1 MNPFAGLTYGK
12 AIAAIAERFADRN
25 ALSFHG
31 RHWTFRQARREI
43 DLASARLASLGLR
56 RQDKVA
62 IWMPNRPEAIW
73 YWLGAAQMG
82 CVAVFLNTRLTQD
95 EVAYQLSQSD
105 SCVLLLQG
113 TDSHRDYLAEVLKLC
128 PELANAMPGSLRSA
142 NLPALRHV
150 VSVDRPVGAVSG
162 VIDWSSPP
170 ASDLPLPTME
180 SDILAPATIIYSSG
194 TTALPKGVV
203 LTHVVWRKAFD
214 HGPRFEQTEDD
225 RLWLCMPLFGIM
237 ANVNGV
243 LTFWSRGSSIVLEDN
258 FDPQRA
264 LQTIQDERCT
274 TAYLMPVMLE
284 RMLTHPKFRT
294 FDLSRLR
301 AGTVVTNDADVMQRA
316 IDGLGMT
323 GFYSTYGMSELSS
336 VVLRSFASD
345 PLEVRLQSHG
355 RPMPDI
361 EVRIADPD
369 TDRPVPIGQQGE
381 IQVRG
386 YNVMPGYYK
395 KPVETAA
402 AFTADGWFK
411 TGDAGLKREDG
422 NFRFISRLKD
432 GYKYNGFN
440 VSTVEVEAAL
450 RRHPAIAGAAVV
462 GVPDPTAGEIG
473 IAFVVAHHGQK
484 IETEAVAEFLRP
496 ILAPYKRPQHIVALD
511 ELPLTAGT
519 GKVQTRRL
527 KEIGRQIVDAEKAR
541 MSA

>member
-12 AIAAIAERFADRN
+12 AIAAIAERFSDRN

-31 RHWTFRQARREI
+31 QHWNFGQAKREI
-43 DLASARLASLGLR
+43 DLASARLASLGLQ

-105 SCVLLLQG
+105 SRVLLLQG
-113 TDSHRDYLAEVLKLC
+113 ADSHRDYLADIVKLC
-128 PELANAMPGSLRSA
+128 PELSAASPGALRSPA
-142 NLPALRHV
+142 LPELRHV
-150 VSVDRPVGAVSG
+150 ISVDRPAISVSG
-162 VIDWSSPP
+162 VTDWSSP
-170 ASDLPLPTME
+170 ASATLPLPAME
-180 SDILAPATIIYSSG
+180 TDILAPATIIYSSG

-203 LTHVVWRKAFD
+203 LTHVVWRKAYD
-214 HGPRFEQTEDD
+214 HGPRFDQTEYD

-243 LTFWSRGSSIVLEDN
+243 LTFWTHGSSIVLEDR
-258 FDPQRA
+258 FDPQTA
-264 LQTIQDERCT
+264 LRTLQDEGCT

-284 RMLTHPKFRT
+284 KMLAQANFRS

-301 AGTVVTNDADVMQRA
+301 TGTVVTNDPDVMLRA
-316 IDGLGMT
+316 VNELGMRD
-323 GFYSTYGMSELSS
+323 FYSTYGMSELSS
-336 VVLRSFASD
+336 VVLRTFSAD
-345 PLEVRLQSHG
+345 PLEAKLQSHG

-361 EVRIADPD
+361 EVRVADPD
-369 TDRPVPIGQQGE
+369 TGLPLPVGQQGE
-381 IQVRG
+381 LQIRG
-386 YNVMPGYYK
+386 YNVMPAYYR
-395 KPVETAA
+395 KPAETEA
-402 AFTADGWFK
+402 AFTADGWFR
-411 TGDAGLKREDG
+411 TGDAGIEREDG

-440 VSTVEVEAAL
+440 VSTPEVEAAL

-473 IAFVVAHHGQK
+473 IAFVVARDGQT
-484 IETEAVAEFLRP
+484 IDTAAITEFLKP
-496 ILAPYKRPQHIVALD
+496 FLAPYKRPQRIVALE

-527 KEIGRQIVDAEKAR
+527 KEMGRQLMDEEKAR
-541 MSA
+541 KSA

>member
-1 MNPFAGLTYGK
+1 MNPFAGLTYGG
-12 AIAAIAERFADRN
+12 AISAIAERFSDRN

-31 RHWTFRQARREI
+31 RRWTFRQVKREV
-43 DLASARLASLGLR
+43 DVASARLASLGLR
-56 RQDKVA
+56 RQEKVA
-62 IWMPNRPEAIW
+62 LWMPNRPEAIW

-82 CVAVFLNTRLTQD
+82 CVAVFLNTRLTRD

-105 SCVLLLQG
+105 SRVLLLQG
-113 TDSHRDYLAEVLKLC
+113 ADSHRDYLADVLELC
-128 PELANAMPGSLRSA
+128 PELATAAPGTLR
-142 NLPALRHV
+142 NPAVPELRHV
-150 VSVDRPVGAVSG
+150 VSVDRPTMAASG
-162 VIDWSSPP
+162 LTDWSMAGS
-170 ASDLPLPTME
+170 SDLPLPAME
-180 SDILAPATIIYSSG
+180 TDILAPATIIYSSG

-214 HGPRFEQTEDD
+214 HGPRFDQTADD

-243 LTFWSRGSSIVLEDN
+243 LTFWARGSSIVLEDR
-258 FDPQRA
+258 FEPRTA
-264 LQTIQDERCT
+264 LSTIQDEACT

-284 RMLTHPKFRT
+284 KMLAQPDFRS
-294 FDLSRLR
+294 FDLSHLR
-301 AGTVVTNDADVMQRA
+301 TGTVVTNDPDVMMKA
-316 IDGLGMT
+316 INELGMS

-336 VVLRSFASD
+336 VVLRSFSGD
-345 PLEVRLQSHG
+345 TLEVRLNSHG

-369 TDRPVPIGQQGE
+369 TGEPLPVGQQGE
-381 IQVRG
+381 LQVRG
-386 YNVMPGYYK
+386 YNIMAGYYK
-395 KPVETAA
+395 KSAETEA
-402 AFTADGWFK
+402 AFTANGWFK
-411 TGDAGLKREDG
+411 TGDAGVEREDG

-450 RRHPAIAGAAVV
+450 RRHPAIAAAAVV
-462 GVPDPTAGEIG
+462 GVSDPTAGEIG
-473 IAFVVAHHGQK
+473 IAFVVAHHGRE

-496 ILAPYKRPQHIVALD
+496 ILAPYKRPQRIVALD

-527 KEIGRQIVDAEKAR
+527 KEIGRQIVDEEKAR

>member
-1 MNPFAGLTYGK
+1 
-12 AIAAIAERFADRN
+12 
-25 ALSFHG
+25 
-31 RHWTFRQARREI
+31 
-43 DLASARLASLGLR
+43 
-56 RQDKVA
+56 KVA
-62 IWMPNRPEAIW
+62 LWLPYRPEAFW

-82 CVAVFLNTRLTQD
+82 CVAVFLNTRLTRD

-105 SCVLLLQG
+105 SRVLLLQG
-113 TDSHRDYLAEVLKLC
+113 ADSHRDYLADVLELC
-128 PELANAMPGSLRSA
+128 PELATAAPGTLR
-142 NLPALRHV
+142 NPAVPELRHV
-150 VSVDRPVGAVSG
+150 VSVDRPTMAASG
-162 VIDWSSPP
+162 LTDWSMAGS
-170 ASDLPLPTME
+170 SDLPLPAME
-180 SDILAPATIIYSSG
+180 TDILAPATIIYSSG

-214 HGPRFEQTEDD
+214 HGPRFDQTADD

-243 LTFWSRGSSIVLEDN
+243 LTFWARGSSIVLEDR
-258 FDPQRA
+258 FEPRTA
-264 LQTIQDERCT
+264 LRTIQDEACT

-284 RMLTHPKFRT
+284 KMLAQPDFRS

-301 AGTVVTNDADVMQRA
+301 TGTVVTNDPDVMMKA
-316 IDGLGMT
+316 INELGMS

-336 VVLRSFASD
+336 VVLRSFSGD
-345 PLEVRLQSHG
+345 TLEVRLNSHG

-369 TDRPVPIGQQGE
+369 TGEPLPVGQQGE
-381 IQVRG
+381 LQVRG
-386 YNVMPGYYK
+386 YNIMAGYYK
-395 KPVETAA
+395 KSAETEA
-402 AFTADGWFK
+402 AFTANGWFK
-411 TGDAGLKREDG
+411 TGDAGVEREDG

-450 RRHPAIAGAAVV
+450 RRHPAIAAAAVV
-462 GVPDPTAGEIG
+462 GVSDPTAGEIG
-473 IAFVVAHHGQK
+473 IAFVVAHHGRE

-496 ILAPYKRPQHIVALD
+496 ILAPYKRPQRIVALD

-527 KEIGRQIVDAEKAR
+527 KEIGRQIVDEEKAR